1 MCTVPCISATHSAQY
16 TEYYFTMSN
25 KRNALGKGL
34 SALLESASTDITTT
48 TRSSNELGAVV
59 GAVTNIPLALIEANP
74 FQPRSH
80 FEEQAL
86 SELADSIKLHGI
98 IQPVTVRKM
107 GYDRFQLISGERRFR
122 ASQLAG
128 LENVPAYVRV
138 ANDQAMLEMALVE
151 NIQRENLDAI
161 EIAISYKRLID
172 ECSLTQEQL
181 SEKVSKQ
188 RSTVT
193 NYLRLLKL
201 PAEVQLGIREKK
213 ISMGHARAL
222 INVEKADD
230 MVDIYHRIMED
241 GLSVREVEELTRD
254 KKKIEPRIKHKNF
267 QGELDE
273 KYKDKIKS
281 LSKQY
286 GAKIELKS
294 NTQGEGKIII
304 PFTNEDELDKIIDA
318 LDI

>member
-1 MCTVPCISATHSAQY
+1 MN
-16 TEYYFTMSN
+16 N
-25 KRNALGKGL
+25 KRNALGRGL
-34 SALLESASTDITTT
+34 SALLESASTDIT
-48 TRSSNELGAVV
+48 SNIKSNNELGAVV
-59 GAVTNIPLALIEANP
+59 GAVTNLPLLQIEVNP

-80 FEEQAL
+80 FEQQAL
-86 SELADSIKLHGI
+86 NELVESIKLHGI

-128 LENVPAYVRV
+128 LETIPAYVRV

-161 EIAISYKRLID
+161 EIAISYKRLIE

-201 PAEVQLGIREKK
+201 PPEVQLGIREKK

-222 INVEKADD
+222 INVEKAED
-230 MVDIYHRIMED
+230 MVEIYHRIMED
-241 GLSVREVEELTRD
+241 DLSVRDVEELTRD
-254 KKKIEPRIKHKNF
+254 KKKIEPRLKHKNLT
-267 QGELDE
+267 GNLTE
-273 KYKDKIKS
+273 KYSDKLKS

-286 GAKIELKS
+286 NAKIELKS
-294 NTQGEGKIII
+294 NVQGAGKIII
-304 PFTNEDELDKIIDA
+304 PFANEDDLDKIIDA

>member
-1 MCTVPCISATHSAQY
+1 
-16 TEYYFTMSN
+16 MSI

-34 SALLESASTDITTT
+34 SALLESASTDITTNN
-48 TRSSNELGAVV
+48 RANNELGAVV
-59 GAVTNIPLALIEANP
+59 GAVTNLPLNQIEANP

-86 SELADSIKLHGI
+86 LELAESIKLHGI

-128 LENVPAYVRV
+128 IEHVPAYVRV

-230 MVDIYHRIMED
+230 MVDIYHQIMEND
-241 GLSVREVEELTRD
+241 LSVREVEELTRD
-254 KKKIEPRIKHKNF
+254 KKKIEPRLKHKNLT
-267 QGELDE
+267 GDLDE

-294 NTQGEGKIII
+294 NTQGEGKLVI
-304 PFTNEDELDKIIDA
+304 PFTNEDELDRLIDA

>member
-1 MCTVPCISATHSAQY
+1 
-16 TEYYFTMSN
+16 MSN
-25 KRNALGKGL
+25 KRNALGRGL
-34 SALLESASTDITTT
+34 SALLESATTDITTNNRANT
-48 TRSSNELGAVV
+48 ELGAVV
-59 GAVTNIPLALIEANP
+59 GAVTNLPLDQIEANP

-86 SELADSIKLHGI
+86 TELAESIKLHGI

-107 GYDRFQLISGERRFR
+107 GYDKFQLISGERRFR

-128 LENVPAYVRV
+128 LEFVPAYVRI

-213 ISMGHARAL
+213 ITMGHARAL

-230 MVDIYHRIMED
+230 MVDIYHQIMEND
-241 GLSVREVEELTRD
+241 LSVRDVEELTRD
-254 KKKIEPRIKHKNF
+254 KKKIEPRLKHKNLT
-267 QGELDE
+267 GDLDE

-281 LSKQY
+281 LTKQY
-286 GAKIELKS
+286 NAKIELKS
-294 NTQGEGKIII
+294 NTQGEGKLII
-304 PFTNEDELDKIIDA
+304 PFSNEDELARLIDA